1 MDDELIAEA
10 ELGEEAR
17 SFLESDLGKCIL
29 GMAKQ
34 EVALA
39 QEALETVSPLDSESI
54 MELQQRAKLYR
65 NFEQWLNE
73 LLDKGQTALEVF
85 RDGQTDK

>member
-1 MDDELIAEA
+1 MNEELIAAA

-17 SFLESDLGKCIL
+17 NFLASDLGRCIL

-39 QEALETVSPLDSESI
+39 QEKLETVDPTDAKTI
-54 MELQQRAKLYR
+54 TELQNHARMYR
-65 NFEQWLNE
+65 SFEQWLIE
-73 LLDKGQTALEVF
+73 LLDKGQNALEVF
-85 RDGQTDK
+85 KHDTLI